1 MLVLGIIAIIFLAI
15 FLPLHFTGVLNK
27 IQSAEDLKNIILSG
41 GAWSYAIFFLIQFLQ
56 VTFLPI
62 PAAVTTVAGCLVFG
76 PWVTCAISFVAVFLA
91 SILAFL
97 LGKKIGSKI
106 VIWIAGESDYQK
118 WAEKLGQGKYVF
130 FLMMLFPVFP
140 DDILCMI
147 AGTTNMSWKFFTI
160 TNLITRPIG
169 IFCTC
174 FLSSGIIPF
183 SGWWIA
189 LWVGLALICALLF
202 ILSYK
207 YQKQIENFV
216 LKLAGKLEKKD
227 NEVFQNS
234 TETQQKSLNNKNEDS
249 PDSKTIEDNKKTD
262 H

>member
-1 MLVLGIIAIIFLAI
+1 
-15 FLPLHFTGVLNK
+15 
-27 IQSAEDLKNIILSG
+27 
-41 GAWSYAIFFLIQFLQ
+41 
-56 VTFLPI
+56 
-62 PAAVTTVAGCLVFG
+62 
-76 PWVTCAISFVAVFLA
+76 
-91 SILAFL
+91 
-97 LGKKIGSKI
+97 
-106 VIWIAGESDYQK
+106 
-118 WAEKLGQGKYVF
+118 
-130 FLMMLFPVFP
+130 
-140 DDILCMI
+140 MI

-189 LWVGLALICALLF
+189 LWVGLALICAVLF

-234 TETQQKSLNNKNEDS
+234 TETQQKSLSNKNEDS
-249 PDSKTIEDNKKTD
+249 SDSKTIEDNNKTD